1 MALSHDKQPADKA
14 SIIAA
19 SIAVVALFIAGLA
32 LFQSRTRIQAPGPHV
47 ESSLVKTK
55 QSKIIRAGYSNFK
68 PYTIFN
74 PNTQYPDEQVT
85 GFSADMLKEIAARQ
99 SPPWKIEWHKITFE
113 TLRADMES
121 GRFDVFADAVYQ
133 TVPRASDFGLTIP
146 YSYFGVAVGLV
157 RKNETRFS
165 RFEDLDREGITIA
178 LAQGWT
184 STEYAQQHL
193 KKPTFKLIS
202 VGDDPFVQLQEVIA
216 GRVDI
221 ALQDVPTVLQFAQSH
236 PNEVKALWIDNP
248 PSRVPAGFMVRQG
261 DWEMLN
267 FLNSSML
274 VLQADGTI
282 KRLDEKWSALSDFPA
297 VTLTTGS
304 GLKPPSDDGNSNRPS
319 GSK

>member
-1 MALSHDKQPADKA
+1 MALTHEKRPLSTAN
-14 SIIAA
+14 
-19 SIAVVALFIAGLA
+19 IAVALVAAVALILAVLA
-32 LFQSRTRIQAPGPHV
+32 LFQARNKTSVTAPNV
-47 ESSLVKTK
+47 ESSLAKTR
-55 QSKIIRAGYSNFK
+55 QSKIIKAGYSNFK

-74 PNTQYPDEQVT
+74 PNTQNPDEQVT

-99 SPPWKIEWHKITFE
+99 SPPWKIEWHKVTFE
-113 TLRADMES
+113 TLKADMES

-157 RKNETRFS
+157 RKNESRFQK
-165 RFEDLDREGITIA
+165 FEDLDREGITIA

-184 STEYAQQHL
+184 STEFAQQHL

-216 GRVDI
+216 GRADI

-236 PNEVKALWIDNP
+236 PNEVKALWIDTP
-248 PSRVPAGFMVRQG
+248 PSLVPAGFMTRAG
-261 DWEMLN
+261 DWEMLH

-274 VLQADGTI
+274 VLQADGTM
-282 KRLDEKWSALSDFPA
+282 KRLNEKWSALSEFPMLNLSHGA
-297 VTLTTGS
+297 GLRTTS
-304 GLKPPSDDGNSNRPS
+304 SPSP
-319 GSK
+319 K

>member
-1 MALSHDKQPADKA
+1 MALSHTKQ
-14 SIIAA
+14 SRSVGNIIVAV
-19 SIAVVALFIAGLA
+19 IAVLA
-32 LFQSRTRIQAPGPHV
+32 LILAAIALLQSRTKVGDISNAPQ
-47 ESSLVKTK
+47 SSLSRTK
-55 QSKIIRAGYSNFK
+55 QTKVIRAGYSNFK

-74 PNTQYPDEQVT
+74 PNTQNPDEQVT
-85 GFSADMLKEIAARQ
+85 GYCADMLKEIAARQ
-99 SPPWKIEWHKITFE
+99 SPPWRIEWQKVTFE

-157 RKNETRFS
+157 RKNETRFQ

-216 GRVDI
+216 GRADI
-221 ALQDVPTVLQFAQSH
+221 ALQDVPTVLQFAQAH
-236 PNEVKALWIDNP
+236 PNEVKALWINNP
-248 PSRVPAGFMVRQG
+248 PSLVPAGFMTRHG

-267 FLNSSML
+267 FLNSSIL
-274 VLQADGTI
+274 ILQADGTL
-282 KRLDEKWSALSDFPA
+282 KRLDEKWSGLSAFPSLSLSQGA
-297 VTLTTGS
+297 GLTAAS
-304 GLKPPSDDGNSNRPS
+304 GGAKGNKAPN
-319 GSK
+319 K